1 MFLIA
6 VTVRKTWNR
15 LERILRRRHWRVV
28 LAGRLSRES
37 RRRRCILM
45 LVEAVSEGAKRP
57 VADNGDR
64 RNSSEEEHL
73 HKR

>member
-1 MFLIA
+1 
-6 VTVRKTWNR
+6 
-15 LERILRRRHWRVV
+15 
-28 LAGRLSRES
+28 
-37 RRRRCILM
+37 M